1 MNAKPDNSI
10 TCDIAISGGGAV
22 GLVSALAFVQAGFS
36 VALVAPASTVADGR
50 TVALLS
56 ASWTMLGELGLHEV
70 LSSFATPMS
79 SMRLVDD
86 TGSLFRTP
94 PVTFRASE
102 AGLEAFGWN
111 IPLGTLIAALDKA
124 VAANPA
130 IQRICDKTATVAHTK
145 TGILLKTDS
154 GTTIAAPV
162 LIAAEGRG
170 SLSRDASG
178 ITTKNWDYPQVAL
191 TAILSHPRR
200 EHDDTSTEFHTR
212 SGPCTLVPLAGR
224 RSSLVW
230 MVAREDAARLVALPD
245 EAFAHAVEQQV
256 HSILGAFTLE
266 GGRSQIPMTGLSVDS
281 YAARRIMLVGETAH
295 VFPPLGAQGL
305 NLGLRDVA
313 TAVELVS
320 QARSDRSEIGAD
332 TVMDDYSARRRADIE
347 LRTLAVD
354 GLNRSLLTR
363 FLPLD
368 FARGAGLLS
377 LAHIGPLRRL
387 VMRAGLAGNNIRRD
401 HAL

>member
-1 MNAKPDNSI
+1 MSQTSGNPIS
-10 TCDIAISGGGAV
+10 CDIAISGGGAV
-22 GLVSALAFVQAGFS
+22 GLVSALAFAQAGFR
-36 VALVAPASTVADGR
+36 VGLIAPVSRVADGR

-56 ASWTMLGELGLHEV
+56 ASWDMLGRLGLSEA
-70 LSSFATPMS
+70 LTPLATPMS

-102 AGLEAFGWN
+102 AGLAAFGWN
-111 IPLGTLIAALDKA
+111 IQLAALIAALDEA
-124 VAANPA
+124 VDATPS
-130 IQRICDKTATVAHTK
+130 IQRVSGKTTMVSNVHQGVELQTD
-145 TGILLKTDS
+145 TGTILT
-154 GTTIAAPV
+154 APL
-162 LIAAEGRG
+162 LIAAEGRI
-170 SLSRDASG
+170 SISRDASG
-178 ITTKNWDYPQVAL
+178 ITAKDWTYPQVAL
-191 TAILSHPRR
+191 TAILSHPKRD
-200 EHDDTSTEFHTR
+200 HDETSTEFHTR

-230 MVAREDAARLVALPD
+230 MVAETDAAHLNALSND
-245 EAFAHAVEQQV
+245 AFARAVERQV
-256 HSILGAFTLE
+256 HSILGAFCVE
-266 GGRSQIPMTGLSVDS
+266 GARGQIPMAGLGVGQ
-281 YAARRIMLVGETAH
+281 YAARRIMLVGESAH

-313 TAVELVS
+313 AAVEQVS
-320 QARSDRSEIGAD
+320 RAQAEGDDLGAD
-332 TVMDDYSARRRADIE
+332 TVMAAYGTQRRTDVE

-368 FARGAGLLS
+368 FARGAGLLG

-387 VMRAGLAGNNIRRD
+387 VMRAGLAGGDARR
-401 HAL
+401 